1 MDVILPM
8 LGALAAA
15 SSVTWAIFRL
25 NARAVGWTSRQLG
38 LMWLAGGGVS
48 VACAIATAHVPIR
61 RERMTSVCDP
71 ARDAACRPSGPARIT
86 PSGETLCCYPGTTEW
101 TLEGKTTLG
110 ESLKIALIMTIV
122 GTIFGLIIL
131 TRTWLGGRLAGDPG
145 RRT

>member
-25 NARAVGWTSRQLG
+25 NARAVGWTSRQIG
-38 LMWLAGGGVS
+38 LMWLAGGVS
-48 VACAIATAHVPIR
+48 VACAIA
-61 RERMTSVCDP
+61 
-71 ARDAACRPSGPARIT
+71 
-86 PSGETLCCYPGTTEW
+86 
-101 TLEGKTTLG
+101 
-110 ESLKIALIMTIV
+110 MTIV

>member
-8 LGALAAA
+8 MGALAAA

-48 VACAIATAHVPIR
+48 VACAIA
-61 RERMTSVCDP
+61 
-71 ARDAACRPSGPARIT
+71 
-86 PSGETLCCYPGTTEW
+86 
-101 TLEGKTTLG
+101 
-110 ESLKIALIMTIV
+110 MTIV
-122 GTIFGLIIL
+122 GTIFGLTIL
-131 TRTWLGGRLAGDPG
+131 TRTWFGGRLAGDPG